1 MLIAAYRRRR
11 FNGTS
16 FVSSSYDE
24 SSFGVLSEA
33 ETLSGQWQLRLLS
46 LLNSSQ
52 PHPTS
57 FTPRCLASPSPASAS
72 HPL

>member
-52 PHPTS
+52 PHPT
-57 FTPRCLASPSPASAS
+57 L
-72 HPL
+72 